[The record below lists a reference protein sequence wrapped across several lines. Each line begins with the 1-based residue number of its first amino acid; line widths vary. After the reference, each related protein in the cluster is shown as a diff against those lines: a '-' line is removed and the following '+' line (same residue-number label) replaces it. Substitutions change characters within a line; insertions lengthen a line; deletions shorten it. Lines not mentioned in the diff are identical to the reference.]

1 MDFEFP
7 EDSIMLRDMLRRFVQ
22 KEARPLEMKYFTSG
36 ALEDKERARLRQAIE
51 QMGLWGLTVP
61 EAFGG
66 GGLDTVSACLI
77 EEELGKTFI
86 PLEIGEVPASLYACK
101 DQQVTHFLEPALV
114 GERRAILAVREP
126 GPNGSRPESWL
137 TTAKPDNG
145 SYVLSGRKALST
157 LPEPDDF
164 LILYAQAPQGVTA
177 FLVDIGQ
184 PGISIN
190 SSHELIAE
198 MHDCSAPAQAL
209 LGEPGGALK
218 LGADEAPRAW
228 IRIGA
233 RYVGIVDRLL
243 EMAVEHARDW
253 VSLGAPLAV
262 RPAIQDMLA
271 EMRVDVE
278 SSRWLVY
285 HAAWQADTNPSKDL
299 RSSAAQVRLA
309 TAEMLQ
315 RSIDR
320 TTMIF
325 AGPGPTP
332 QIEPQRLVRGVVS
345 NQTLQLAI
353 QQARAAIATEELSLA
368 TL

>member
-7 EDSIMLRDMLRRFVQ
+7 EDTLMLRDMLRRFVH

-36 ALEDKERARLRQAIE
+36 ALEAKERARLRQAIE

-86 PLEIGEVPASLYACK
+86 PLEIGEVPAALFACN
-101 DQQVTHFLEPALV
+101 DQQVAQFLEPALA
-114 GERRAILAVREP
+114 GERRPILAVREP
-126 GPNGSRPESWL
+126 GPDGNRPEKWL
-137 TTAKPDNG
+137 TTARPENG
-145 SYVLSGRKALST
+145 KYLLSGRKALSSI
-157 LPEPDDF
+157 PEAEDF
-164 LILYAQAPQGVTA
+164 IILYAQAPQGVTA
-177 FLVDIGQ
+177 FLLSIDQ
-184 PGISIN
+184 PGVA
-190 SSHELIAE
+190 IAPGN
-198 MHDCSAPAQAL
+198 DPTLVLDSCPTPADTL

-218 LGADEAPRAW
+218 LGVDEAPRAW

-233 RYVGIVDRLL
+233 RYVGIVDRLI

-262 RPAIQDMLA
+262 RPAIQDMVA
-271 EMRVDVE
+271 GMRVDVE
-278 SSRWLVY
+278 STRWLVY
-285 HAAWQADTNPSKDL
+285 HAAWLADTSSSKDL

-325 AGPGPTP
+325 AGPGPMP
-332 QIEPQRLVRGVVS
+332 QIEPQRLVRGLVS
-345 NQTLQLAI
+345 SQTLQSAI
-353 QQARAAIATEELSLA
+353 QQAQAAIATEELSLA

>member
-7 EDSIMLRDMLRRFVQ
+7 ADTIMLRDMLRRFVQ

-36 ALEDKERARLRQAIE
+36 ALEAKERARLRQAIE

-61 EAFGG
+61 EEYGG

-86 PLEIGEVPASLYACK
+86 PLEIGEVPASLFACT
-101 DQQVTHFLEPALV
+101 DQQIALYLEPALA
-114 GERRAILAVREP
+114 GERRGILAAREP
-126 GPNGSRPESWL
+126 GPNVNHPENWL
-137 TTAKPDNG
+137 TTAMPENG
-145 SYVLSGRKALST
+145 GYLLSGRKLLSI

-177 FLVDIGQ
+177 FLLGNDQ
-184 PGISIN
+184 PGLTIKAGSEMIV
-190 SSHELIAE
+190 EL
-198 MHDCSAPAQAL
+198 DGCSVRADAV
-209 LGEPGGALK
+209 LGEPGSALK
-218 LGADEAPRAW
+218 LGANEAPRAW

-233 RYVGIVDRLL
+233 RYVGIVDRLI

-278 SSRWLVY
+278 SARWLVY
-285 HAAWQADTNPSKDL
+285 HAAWQADTAPSKDL
-299 RSSAAQVRLA
+299 RITAAQVRLA

-345 NQTLQLAI
+345 NQTLQFAI
-353 QQARAAIATEELSLA
+353 QQARAAIASEELSLA
-368 TL
+368 TI